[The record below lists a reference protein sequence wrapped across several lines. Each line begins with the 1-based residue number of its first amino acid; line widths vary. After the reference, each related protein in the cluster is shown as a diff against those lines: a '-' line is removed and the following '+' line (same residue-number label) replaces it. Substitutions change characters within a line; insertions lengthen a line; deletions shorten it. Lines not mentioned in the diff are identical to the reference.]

1 MMKRLLVLA
10 FALTILGSC
19 SKVDKEIIV
28 SFEIEEQDKHQWYD
42 SIISGQDTL
51 LNEGYGRIQYTILTK
66 TNLGQTLSTNT
77 VGVQQPLSDSLP
89 SDVAITD
96 ESDTLIY
103 ESGKDLHFVVAATDY
118 FLIKPDIG
126 KLKIKVSTNG
136 MIRAHRNLQL
146 GTSRFRVR

>member
-1 MMKRLLVLA
+1 MFSVLL
-10 FALTILGSC
+10 LGSC
-19 SKVDKEIIV
+19 SKVDKQIIV

-42 SIISGQDTL
+42 SIISGQDTV

-89 SDVAITD
+89 SGLAITD

-118 FLIKPDIG
+118 FLTEPDIS
-126 KLKIKVSTNG
+126 KLKIKVSSNG
-136 MIRAHRNLQL
+136 MKRTHRNLEL
-146 GTSRFRVR
+146 GTSHFRVR

>member
-1 MMKRLLVLA
+1 MKKLIVFMFSVLL
-10 FALTILGSC
+10 LGSC
-19 SKVDKEIIV
+19 SKVDKQIIV

-42 SIISGQDTL
+42 SIISGQDTV

-66 TNLGQTLSTNT
+66 TNLGQTLSANT

-89 SDVAITD
+89 SGLAITD

-118 FLIKPDIG
+118 FLTEPDVS
-126 KLKIKVSTNG
+126 KLKIKVSSNG
-136 MIRAHRNLQL
+136 MKRTHRNLEL
-146 GTSRFRVR
+146 GTSHFRVR

>member
-1 MMKRLLVLA
+1 MKQLIVFMFLILL
-10 FALTILGSC
+10 LGSC
-19 SKVDKEIIV
+19 SKVDKQIIV

-42 SIISGQDTL
+42 SIISGQDTV

-77 VGVQQPLSDSLP
+77 VGVQQPLSDSLS
-89 SDVAITD
+89 SDVEITD

-103 ESGKDLHFVVAATDY
+103 ESGKDLNFVVAATDY
-118 FLIKPDIG
+118 FLTDPDIS

-136 MIRAHRNLQL
+136 IYRTHRNLEL
-146 GTSRFRVR
+146 GTSHFRVR

>member
-1 MMKRLLVLA
+1 M
-10 FALTILGSC
+10 SNC
-19 SKVDKEIIV
+19 SKNDKEIIV

-42 SIISGQDTL
+42 SIISGQNAV

-66 TNLGQTLSTNT
+66 TNSGQTLSTNT
-77 VGVQQPLSDSLP
+77 VGVEQPLSDSLP

-96 ESDTLIY
+96 SSNTFIY

-118 FLIKPDIG
+118 FLTEPDIS

-136 MIRAHRNLQL
+136 WTRKHRSIEM
-146 GTSRFRVR
+146 GTSHFQVR

>member
-1 MMKRLLVLA
+1 MFSIVL
-10 FALTILGSC
+10 LGSC
-19 SKVDKEIIV
+19 SKVDKQIIV

-42 SIISGQDTL
+42 SIISGQDTV

-66 TNLGQTLSTNT
+66 TNLGQTLYTNT

-89 SDVAITD
+89 SDLAITD

-118 FLIKPDIG
+118 FLTEPDIS
-126 KLKIKVSTNG
+126 KLKIKVSSNG
-136 MIRAHRNLQL
+136 MKRTHRNLEL
-146 GTSRFRVR
+146 GTSHFRVR

>member
-1 MMKRLLVLA
+1 MKKLIVFMFSVLL
-10 FALTILGSC
+10 LGSC
-19 SKVDKEIIV
+19 SKVDKQIIV

-42 SIISGQDTL
+42 SIISGQDTV

-89 SDVAITD
+89 SGLAITD

-118 FLIKPDIG
+118 FLTEPDIS
-126 KLKIKVSTNG
+126 KLKIKVSSNG
-136 MIRAHRNLQL
+136 MKRTHRNLEL
-146 GTSRFRVR
+146 GTSHFRVR

>member
-1 MMKRLLVLA
+1 MFSVVL
-10 FALTILGSC
+10 LGSC
-19 SKVDKEIIV
+19 SKVDKQIIV

-42 SIISGQDTL
+42 SIISGQDTV

-89 SDVAITD
+89 SGLAITD

-118 FLIKPDIG
+118 FLTEPDIS
-126 KLKIKVSTNG
+126 KLKIKVSSNG
-136 MIRAHRNLQL
+136 MKRTHRNLEL
-146 GTSRFRVR
+146 GTSHFRVR

>member
-1 MMKRLLVLA
+1 MKK
-10 FALTILGSC
+10 LTIFMFSVLLLGSC
-19 SKVDKEIIV
+19 SKVDKQIIV

-42 SIISGQDTL
+42 SIISGQDTV

-66 TNLGQTLSTNT
+66 TNLGQTLSANT

-89 SDVAITD
+89 SGLAITD

-118 FLIKPDIG
+118 FLTEPDVS
-126 KLKIKVSTNG
+126 KLKIKVSSNG
-136 MIRAHRNLQL
+136 MKRTHRNLEL
-146 GTSRFRVR
+146 GTSHFRVR

>member
-1 MMKRLLVLA
+1 MFSIVL
-10 FALTILGSC
+10 LGSC
-19 SKVDKEIIV
+19 SKVDKQIIV

-42 SIISGQDTL
+42 SIISGQDTV

-66 TNLGQTLSTNT
+66 TNLGQTLYTNT

-89 SDVAITD
+89 SDLAITD

-118 FLIKPDIG
+118 FLTEPDIS
-126 KLKIKVSTNG
+126 KLKIKVSSNG
-136 MIRAHRNLQL
+136 MNRTHRNLKL
-146 GTSRFRVR
+146 GTSHFRVR